1 MKLITFKH
9 SGNLGDIIYAL
20 PSIKSLCI
28 QRGARAGL
36 YLQLDV
42 PSGFNEKTHP
52 VGAVQLN
59 RQMYDMAYP
68 LLMAQPYI
76 CAVTEWLPDQW
87 GYPDGVDYDLDL
99 FRKECKNLSSG
110 CIQSWYSNAFP
121 ELRPNLFEQS
131 LFIRTTPNDMIIVN
145 RTSRYNNV
153 LIDYSTLR
161 KYDNVFFVGV
171 ESEFKTMSL
180 HNRNMQHL
188 KVKDFLELAEF
199 IAGSRLFI
207 GNQSMAFAIAEQL
220 KVRRILEQYI
230 PAPNVIPHGGE
241 YYVTHTNDQF
251 QKALSLC
258 LDGEISNTNQA
269 QSAPETTVGQPN

>member
-1 MKLITFKH
+1 MSKLITFLH
-9 SGNLGDIIYAL
+9 SGNFGDIVYSL
-20 PSIKSLCI
+20 PSIKSLCMK
-28 QRGARAGL
+28 RGASAVL
-36 YLQLDV
+36 YLKLNV

-68 LLMAQPYI
+68 LLMSQPYI
-76 CAVTEWLPDQW
+76 KEVAIYNDQE
-87 GYPDGVDYDLDL
+87 VDYDLDL

-131 LFIRTTPNDMIIVN
+131 LFISTAPNDMIIVN

-199 IAGSRLFI
+199 IAGATLFI